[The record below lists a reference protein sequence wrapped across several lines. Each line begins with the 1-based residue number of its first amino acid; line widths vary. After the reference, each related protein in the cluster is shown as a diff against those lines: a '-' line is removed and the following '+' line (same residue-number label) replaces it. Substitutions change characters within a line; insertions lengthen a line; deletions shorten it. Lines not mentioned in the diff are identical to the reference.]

1 MEISSLNGFNS
12 LSLGENKVILE
23 EKKKK
28 KREIQRA
35 ANTFQ
40 AWVAF
45 HWKVFHGQ
53 MTLPAVFSWC

>member
-28 KREIQRA
+28 KER
-35 ANTFQ
+35 
-40 AWVAF
+40 
-45 HWKVFHGQ
+45 KK
-53 MTLPAVFSWC
+53 